1 MGAPTFTPGIRL
13 HDLEE
18 APLERR
24 LERACELGYTCVH
37 LASKVV
43 YAAYGIDSTG
53 LTPGLAAHLRRL
65 LDRYGLDV
73 AVFGCYKNLATPNDA
88 DLERSIAEYGACAR
102 FASWLGAGVVA
113 TETGRPDEKNR
124 VTDARFSD
132 EALERFAEGARRA
145 AERAAGFGMT
155 LALEPGFNE
164 VVCTP
169 ERLRAVLDAAATQ
182 HLAVLYDPVSLLH
195 PSLLGVHE
203 GMSEDEAQAAARS
216 PEAAAAAQAQVAR
229 MIELCGSEICVLHA
243 KDYSIAPAGDVAG
256 WADGTGYRL
265 VCHGCGE
272 TGAFDFGPLAAWA
285 AQSKPGIQTLVE
297 NSTPAA
303 AEACRRYLE
312 SFSN

>member
-1 MGAPTFTPGIRL
+1 
-13 HDLEE
+13 
-18 APLERR
+18 
-24 LERACELGYTCVH
+24 
-37 LASKVV
+37 
-43 YAAYGIDSTG
+43 
-53 LTPGLAAHLRRL
+53 
-65 LDRYGLDV
+65 
-73 AVFGCYKNLATPNDA
+73 
-88 DLERSIAEYGACAR
+88 
-102 FASWLGAGVVA
+102 
-113 TETGRPDEKNR
+113 
-124 VTDARFSD
+124 
-132 EALERFAEGARRA
+132 
-145 AERAAGFGMT
+145 MT

-169 ERLRAVLDAAATQ
+169 ERLRAVLDAAGTQ

-203 GMSEDEAQAAARS
+203 GMSEEEAQAAARS
-216 PEAAAAAQAQVAR
+216 PEAAAAAQAQAAR

-243 KDYSIAPAGDVAG
+243 KDYSIAPAGNVAG

-272 TGAFDFGPLAAWA
+272 TGAFDFCPLAAWA

-297 NSTPAA
+297 NSTPAT